1 MPASSLPR
9 GLYAITDPA
18 LTPDEQLL
26 PACEAA
32 LAGGA
37 VMLQYRDK
45 HAGEAERISRARSL
59 RSLCD
64 QYGASLLIN
73 DEPGLARAVAAQG
86 VHLGQQDTHPD
97 QARSVLGPDAIVGV
111 SCHGEPELA
120 HAAARRGMDYVALG
134 RFFASHT
141 KPGAPPATVDTLR
154 ELRSELHV
162 PIVAIG
168 GVNPDNAGEL
178 IRAGADLVAVIH
190 DLFSAPDIEA
200 RARQFR
206 ACFEETP

>member
-1 MPASSLPR
+1 MSANPVPR
-9 GLYAITDPA
+9 GLYAITAPE
-18 LTPDEQLL
+18 LTPGEQLV

-45 HAGEAERISRARSL
+45 QATESERLSRARSL
-59 RSLCD
+59 RALCAR
-64 QYGASLLIN
+64 YGARLIIN
-73 DEPGLARAVAAQG
+73 DDARLARAVNAHG
-86 VHLGQQDTHPD
+86 VHLGQQDDDPD
-97 QARSVLGPDAIVGV
+97 EARALLGPDTILGM
-111 SCHGEPELA
+111 SCHGDPELA
-120 HAAARRGMDYVALG
+120 RAAARRGLDYVALG
-134 RFFASHT
+134 RFFPSRT
-141 KPGAPPATVDTLR
+141 KPEAPPASLTTLR
-154 ELRSELHV
+154 ALRDELGL

-168 GVNPDNAGEL
+168 GVNPDNAPEL

-206 ACFEETP
+206 ACFEEAP

>member
-1 MPASSLPR
+1 MSADRVPR
-9 GLYAITDPA
+9 GLYAITAPE
-18 LTPDEQLL
+18 LTPGEQLV

-45 HAGEAERISRARSL
+45 GATEAERLGRARCL
-59 RSLCD
+59 RALCARD
-64 QYGASLLIN
+64 GARLIIN
-73 DEPGLARAVAAQG
+73 DDARLAHSVAAHG
-86 VHLGQQDTHPD
+86 VHLGQHDDDPD
-97 QARSVLGPDAIVGV
+97 QARMLLGADALIGR

-120 HAAARRGMDYVALG
+120 RAAARKGLDYVALG
-134 RFFASHT
+134 RFFPSRT
-141 KPGAPPATVDTLR
+141 KPGAPPASLDTLR
-154 ELRSELHV
+154 ALRQELDL

-168 GVNPDNAGEL
+168 GANPDNAPEL

-190 DLFSAPDIEA
+190 DLFAAPDIEA

>member
-1 MPASSLPR
+1 MSANRVPR
-9 GLYAITDPA
+9 GLYAITAPE
-18 LTPDEQLL
+18 LTPGEQLI

-45 HAGEAERISRARSL
+45 TATDAERFSRGRALS
-59 RSLCD
+59 SLC
-64 QYGASLLIN
+64 QHYGARLIIN
-73 DEPGLARAVAAQG
+73 DDARLARAVNAQG
-86 VHLGQQDTHPD
+86 VHLGQHDDDPD
-97 QARSVLGPDAIVGV
+97 EARSRLGPHALIGM

-120 HAAARRGMDYVALG
+120 RTAARRGVDYVALG
-134 RFFASHT
+134 RFFASRT
-141 KPGAPPATVDTLR
+141 KPGAPPASLDTLR
-154 ELRSELHV
+154 TLRAELDL

-168 GVNPDNAGEL
+168 GVNPDNAPEL

-190 DLFSAPDIEA
+190 DLFAAPEIEA

-206 ACFEETP
+206 ACFEEAP

>member
-1 MPASSLPR
+1 MSANPVPR
-9 GLYAITDPA
+9 GLYAITDPE
-18 LTPDEQLL
+18 LTPGEQLV

-45 HAGEAERISRARSL
+45 AATEAERHSRARSL
-59 RSLCD
+59 RALCER
-64 QYGASLLIN
+64 YGARLIVN
-73 DEPGLARAVAAQG
+73 DDARLAHSVAAHG
-86 VHLGQQDTHPD
+86 VHLGQQDDTPD
-97 QARSVLGPDAIVGV
+97 GARRLLGPEAIIGV
-111 SCHGEPELA
+111 SCHDEPELA
-120 HAAARRGMDYVALG
+120 RAAARRGVDYVALG
-134 RFFASHT
+134 RFFPSHT
-141 KPGAPPATVDTLR
+141 KPGAPPASLETLR
-154 ELRSELHV
+154 GLRHELAL

-168 GVNPDNAGEL
+168 GVNPDNALEL